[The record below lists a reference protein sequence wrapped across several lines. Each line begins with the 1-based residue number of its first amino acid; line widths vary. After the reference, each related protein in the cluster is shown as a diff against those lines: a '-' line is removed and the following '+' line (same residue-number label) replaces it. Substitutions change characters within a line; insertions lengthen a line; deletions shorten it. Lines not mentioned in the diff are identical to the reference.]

1 MCNESRRN
9 NFSLKM
15 LLMGLLIPIISIQS
29 VYTQPVNPP
38 AIKGIVTDENGNS
51 VEGAKVIVT
60 KYDSPSE
67 IISSYYTNYD
77 GFF

>member
-29 VYTQPVNPP
+29 AYAQPIPP
-38 AIKGIVTDENGNS
+38 AIKGIVTDENENP

-67 IISSYYTNYD
+67 IICSYYTNYD